1 MIVLL
6 MNTGTTPS
14 TPTIPLATVV
24 TRKGQITI
32 PAPIRAALGIKQGD
46 SVTFQVEGEA
56 VTLKPTSS
64 TLAAG
69 YQSIPALNRPLS
81 EREIEEV
88 VRDDRAE
95 VYKKNLLHK
104 LARHVMKFFDTT
116 IIIRY
121 LTRDDPEKAAR
132 AYAFLQEVEKGNEIV
147 TTTEA
152 IIMQAVPSP

>member
-104 LARHVMKFFDTT
+104 LARHV
-116 IIIRY
+116 
-121 LTRDDPEKAAR
+121 
-132 AYAFLQEVEKGNEIV
+132 
-147 TTTEA
+147 
-152 IIMQAVPSP
+152 